1 MDHHSIKS
9 EKFNE
14 TDLKKTL
21 EINSGNMEKSQAWM
35 TTYQMPSSLLI
46 ISYPSSSFLFML
58 DYHEAINL

>member
-21 EINSGNMEKSQAWM
+21 EINSGNMEKSQA
-35 TTYQMPSSLLI
+35 
-46 ISYPSSSFLFML
+46 
-58 DYHEAINL
+58 